1 LKNCPLDPRKNVCLN
16 KSFWRSE
23 TAEPFFKKVPGR
35 SNSNFTTKNTKSTK
49 GKIRKDF
56 NYLLFLYFIFVS
68 FVSFVVQNPKLE
80 LLSWSPKA

>member
-1 LKNCPLDPRKNVCLN
+1 MPPD
-16 KSFWRSE
+16 
-23 TAEPFFKKVPGR
+23 

-68 FVSFVVQNPKLE
+68 FVFFVVQNPKSE
-80 LLSWSPKA
+80 LLPRGRAKRVRQHAD